1 MEIAYYKRRTEV
13 KLKKQIFLKLL
24 YCNKYIIIFCPLF
37 FPSFLSSSSSSL
49 FLLAFRELSEELFK
63 KKIKIEKCKNV
74 FEKSFRKEEE
84 FHQSSKLFER
94 KIRNI
99 EGFDPFTNDWKNI
112 IENTPVL
119 DKV

>member
-1 MEIAYYKRRTEV
+1 M
-13 KLKKQIFLKLL
+13 
-24 YCNKYIIIFCPLF
+24 
-37 FPSFLSSSSSSL
+37 
-49 FLLAFRELSEELFK
+49 
-63 KKIKIEKCKNV
+63 KNV

-112 IENTPVL
+112 IENTVL
-119 DKV
+119 DKARLFIDIMDEQQRYY

>member
-1 MEIAYYKRRTEV
+1 M
-13 KLKKQIFLKLL
+13 
-24 YCNKYIIIFCPLF
+24 C
-37 FPSFLSSSSSSL
+37 
-49 FLLAFRELSEELFK
+49 LSEELFK
-63 KKIKIEKCKNV
+63 KKIEKCKNV